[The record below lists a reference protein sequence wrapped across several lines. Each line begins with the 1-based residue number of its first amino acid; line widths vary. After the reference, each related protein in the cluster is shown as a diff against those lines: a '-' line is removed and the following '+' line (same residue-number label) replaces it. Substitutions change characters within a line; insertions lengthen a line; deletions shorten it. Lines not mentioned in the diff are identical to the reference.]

1 MRAFAILM
9 AGTVMTAA
17 VPAWAGEEPLY
28 QPAPAWVAAVP
39 MPDIKSGPPILI
51 LDSQERI
58 EQGRLSSYTDQ
69 AIRVDN
75 PQMMTA
81 LGTLQ
86 AGWLPDKG
94 DLIVHRVAILRDGQ
108 EINLLDGGARFQVLR
123 REQRLEQ
130 RMLDGAYTATMSVP
144 GMRVGD
150 VLRLSYTVTNS
161 DQVLDKEVQTLSP
174 LPAAPFQAKF
184 ARVRYS
190 WPQNAGVQWRT
201 TRGAQV
207 REFSPEQG
215 FDAVEVSLPLATS
228 PEMPEDS
235 PLRYRMPAMLQ
246 AGTFASWADVSR
258 VMAPHYSTDG
268 KIAAGS
274 PVAAEISKIEQQH
287 SGKLERA
294 VAALRLVQDEIA
306 YLANGLDGGNYM
318 PQAPADTWE
327 YRYGD
332 CKAKTLLLLS
342 MLRAMG
348 IEAEA
353 TLVASRSGDG
363 VSDMLPMAAAFDHV
377 IVRAV
382 IDGTEYWLD
391 GTSSGANMA
400 VVYEVPAFHV
410 ALPLRA
416 EGSELLPMA
425 QRPQQTF
432 DIASTITFDQR
443 AGLDLQQVF
452 DAEWILSGAM
462 AGQIRGIIG
471 QSPDK
476 EQRDFIVGFASQ
488 RLGDALVADY
498 DIRFDAAANTAR
510 VKVSGLIGSAWKWER
525 GRGKQGF
532 GLPTS
537 SFSFQSDRS
546 RAAWRDVPVAM
557 PGPYFE
563 QTAQTVLLPDAAAP
577 YRIEG
582 KSAVAETL
590 AGVELARETSLD
602 GTRLTIRDSAR
613 WPGGELTAEQA
624 RAERARVTRF
634 GSGNLQLT
642 APVGAPRAFDHAQD
656 KDRRRYAPIEDA
668 YARIIAADP
677 EEMSAYLYRLS
688 FRIDTFDR
696 AGALQD
702 INTVLEH
709 QPSADNYM
717 LRSYVHEDAGKVEEA
732 LADAETA
739 WDLAPSVAVASQRA
753 ELMRYVGREEEAIA
767 LLQEQGGTPEEERDL
782 ILKISDFEAQLGRKD
797 EGLLRI
803 DELLLQRPGD
813 PALLNAK
820 CWYQATWNYQPEDLV
835 NICTQA
841 VESADWSPPILDS
854 RGMAYYRLGRYQ
866 EALKDLDAA
875 LAASPDLTPTLYMRG
890 IVKRAMGDRSGQA
903 DIAKALAIMPSL
915 RRFYALYGITP
926 E

>member
-1 MRAFAILM
+1 
-9 AGTVMTAA
+9 MTAA

-28 QPAPAWVAAVP
+28 QPAPAWVASVP

-94 DLIVHRVAILRDGQ
+94 DLIVHRVALLRDGQ
-108 EINLLDGGARFQVLR
+108 EINLLDGGSRFQVLR

-130 RMLDGAYTATMSVP
+130 RMLDGAFTATMSVP

-150 VLRLSYTVTNS
+150 VLRLSYTVTSS
-161 DQVLDKEVQTLSP
+161 DQVLDKEVQTLSA
-174 LPAAPFQAKF
+174 LAAAPFQAKF

-190 WPQNAGVQWRT
+190 WPKDAGVQWRA

-207 REFSPEQG
+207 RQFSPEPG
-215 FDAVEVSLPLATS
+215 FDAVEVSLPLATA

-246 AGTFASWADVSR
+246 AGTFTSWADVSR
-258 VMAPHYSTDG
+258 VMAPHYSTEG

-274 PVAAEISKIEQQH
+274 PIAAEISKIEQQH

-353 TLVASRSGDG
+353 TLVASRTGDG
-363 VSDMLPMAAAFDHV
+363 VSEMLPMAAAFDHV

-391 GTSSGANMA
+391 GTSSGTNMS

-410 ALPLRA
+410 ALPLVA
-416 EGSELLPMA
+416 EGSDLIPMA
-425 QRPQQTF
+425 QRPQQTY
-432 DIASTITFDQR
+432 DVASTITFDQR
-443 AGLDLQQVF
+443 AALDVQQLY
-452 DAEWILSGAM
+452 DAEWVLTGAM

-471 QSPDK
+471 QSSEK
-476 EQRDFIVGFASQ
+476 EQREFIIGFTAQ
-488 RLGDALVADY
+488 RLGEALVAEH
-498 DIRFDAAANTAR
+498 DISFDAATNTAR
-510 VKVSGLIGSAWKWER
+510 VRVKGLIDSPWQWER

-532 GLPTS
+532 NLPTAG
-537 SFSFQSDRS
+537 FSFQTDRS

-563 QTAQTVLLPDAAAP
+563 RTEQTILLPDAATA
-577 YRIEG
+577 YRLEG
-582 KSAVAETL
+582 KPAVNETL
-590 AGVELARETSLD
+590 AGVQLAREATLD
-602 GTRLTIRDSAR
+602 GSRLSIQDSAR
-613 WPGGELTAEQA
+613 WPGGELTSDQA

-634 GSGNLQLT
+634 GPATLQLA
-642 APVGAPRAFDHAQD
+642 APVGAARAFDYAQD
-656 KDRRRYAPIEDA
+656 RDRRRYAQIEDA
-668 YARIIAADP
+668 YTKLIAHDP
-677 EEMSAYLYRLS
+677 EDMASYLYRLS
-688 FRIDTFDR
+688 FRIETFDR
-696 AGALQD
+696 AGALAD

-709 QPSADNYM
+709 QPSAEHYM
-717 LRSYVHEDAGKVEEA
+717 LRSYVYQESGKLDQA
-732 LADAETA
+732 LADADTA
-739 WDLAPSVAVASQRA
+739 WDLAPSVEVASHRA
-753 ELMRYVGREEEAIA
+753 ELMRYVGKAEEAIA
-767 LLQEQGGTPEEERDL
+767 LLQEQGGTPDEERDL
-782 ILKISDFEAQLGRKD
+782 ILKISDFEAQVGRKD

-803 DELLLQRPGD
+803 EELLLQRPGD
-813 PALLNAK
+813 PTLLNAK
-820 CWYQATWNYQPEDLV
+820 CWYQATWNYQPENLV
-835 NICTQA
+835 EICTEA

-854 RGMAYYRLGRYQ
+854 RAMAYYRLGQYQ
-866 EALKDLDAA
+866 DALKDLNAA

-890 IVKRAMGDRSGQA
+890 IVKGAMGDRTGQA

-915 RRFYALYGITP
+915 RRNYALYGIEP
-926 E
+926 S